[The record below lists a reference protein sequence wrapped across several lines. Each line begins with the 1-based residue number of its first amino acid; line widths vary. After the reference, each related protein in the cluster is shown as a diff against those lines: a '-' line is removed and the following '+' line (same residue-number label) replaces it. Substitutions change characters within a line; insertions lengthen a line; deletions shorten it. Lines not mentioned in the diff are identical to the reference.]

1 VNKKPVNPTV
11 SAEACALLRYFYSI
25 KGKQTLSAQHDFI
38 SSGTKYCDR
47 IKELTGRRPSIWGS
61 DLSFC
66 FTGSDPK
73 SHKHCGPMNLIDPGL
88 AVTASDLQF
97 AACDMSVEFPNDL
110 PEKTP
115 DEIMVAGVTPHAM
128 RQALVERIK
137 EQHAKGHIIT
147 LMWHTLVPGNGDC
160 GPYEQLWMSGG
171 LLKTQWEELITP
183 GTVLHTKWLAEVDTI
198 AVYLKQL
205 CDAGIPVLWRPYHE
219 MNGVWF
225 WWCNQPGPRGYR
237 QLWIQLYER
246 LAVHHG
252 LNNLLWVWNA
262 HAPRD
267 WKNDEAYAYADF
279 YPDEKYVDILATDIY
294 RRDYKQS
301 HYDDLIVLANGKPVA
316 LAEVGE
322 LPPDEVLDR
331 QPWAWVM
338 PWGHLFFLC
347 NTKAE
352 IKAFYHR
359 SDVIS
364 L

>member
-1 VNKKPVNPTV
+1 MKKKPVNPKA
-11 SAEACALLRYFYSI
+11 SAEACALLEYFYSI
-25 KGKQTLSAQHDFI
+25 KGKQTLSAQHDFL

-47 IKELTGRRPSIWGS
+47 VKELTGREPLIWGS
-61 DLSFC
+61 DLGFC
-66 FTGSDPK
+66 FKGANPEPN
-73 SHKHCGPMNLIDPGL
+73 KHCGPMNLIDPGL

-97 AACDMSVEFPNDL
+97 AARDMSAEFPDGF

-115 DEIMVAGVTPHAM
+115 DEMIVAGVTPSVM

-137 EQHAKGHIIT
+137 EQHAKGHVIT
-147 LMWHTLVPGNGDC
+147 LMWHALAPGNNDC
-160 GPYEQLWMSGG
+160 GPYEQLWMHGG
-171 LLKTQWEELITP
+171 LPKDQWKELITP
-183 GTVLHTKWLAEVDTI
+183 GTALHTKWLAEVDTI

-225 WWCNQPGPRGYR
+225 WWCNQPGPRGYQ

-267 WKNDEAYAYADF
+267 RKNDEAYPYPDF
-279 YPDEKYVDILATDIY
+279 YPGANYVDILATDIY
-294 RRDYKQS
+294 RRDFQQS
-301 HYDDLIVLANGKPVA
+301 HYDDLVSLAAGKPVA

-338 PWGHLFFLC
+338 PWGHLAFLF
-347 NTKAE
+347 NTQAE